1 MLIAWCNT
9 QTKVFREFV
18 RPRLHK
24 TGIKFIA
31 RDAMP
36 VEVNNDDVVLTF
48 GAARLKEMQKASL
61 GHKGRAVASQRG
73 HILGSGM
80 GDRWLVTYDA
90 AMTELEWERRTDIDY
105 DIRLAKRLHETGSLL
120 PDLPEYTKVNSFGPL
135 IKEIKK
141 LYETTGKRVP
151 VEIDT
156 ETVGTDYL
164 NPDAYIVAVSVSIQA
179 GHAFIRYYPT
189 GKLTKACKADI
200 KSLQWLCN
208 ADETRVYGANFKY
221 DMLWLCEK
229 WGIETFNS
237 FVLDTTLVGS
247 LLDENRSNSLNTHA
261 KVYTQMG
268 GYDDCVTPDTEV
280 LMADL
285 SYRAIGDVVPGD
297 ELLAFDEEAPKHKH
311 RRRFRRAKAESTK
324 RLVKPCVEVTL
335 STGQVI
341 KCSDDHGFLAHRYKN
356 NGPFTW
362 VRAHEFR
369 PGCRVKVGAPYEKP
383 VTSYEAGW
391 LSGYFDGEGYV
402 SFSDKKQNGLCSGH
416 SQKPG
421 PVWDHALAIAESLG
435 VSGYRASQKNP
446 DGVLTAKYTSWPT
459 LQLLMKTRPL
469 RLIANAKWEDSYL
482 LTEPKE
488 HKATVLSVVSIG
500 EREVVSLQ
508 TSTYTFI
515 AEGLCSHNSFNN
527 KYDKSRMDLVPEPE
541 LVQYAGGDADAGL
554 RVALHLRKN
563 LMPQKR
569 LRRFYTELLHP
580 AQHAVRKM
588 EQRGMVIDPD
598 EYIRLDEEVSQQMND
613 DLVTMIDCLPTYLKH
628 RYMHDLRPTR
638 PKIAFDFLF
647 SYRGLNINPHMV
659 TDKTKMPS
667 MSAEH
672 LQMFE
677 DHPDAGP
684 FIKAMISYTRGSK
697 IKSTYID
704 GFMAHVRSDG
714 RFHPSYMLFRG
725 KFHGDD
731 QKDVDSGGRTG
742 RTSCKEPAYQ
752 CQPEYS
758 RILTRD
764 GYRTMHQIHRALK
777 QNEIVEVLSHTGK
790 WRKAYAPYD
799 NGVQAVFRVFLQ
811 DGKYVDA
818 TANHKFQLSSGEW
831 SELRYL
837 NTDDRLR
844 VTDANLPE
852 FDQRA
857 IRAAD
862 RPVPR
867 WPNLARAMAV
877 PVRLWNAVY
886 GAGGQPEI
894 GEHDKLRLQVGR
906 GQVQARTSFCE
917 PWATNENLS
926 VVGRH
931 EVSMLEP
938 QCQGIPVLR
947 RAWNNCLRTVDG
959 IREFLVRHGGDTTGV
974 LDRTT
979 RSQRRLRTGQLH
991 MDSSRRSEQEQ
1002 AQFQVSPIV
1011 RIQPIG
1017 ELQTFGIA
1025 VENTHS
1031 YVTEGVVSH
1040 NTIPKHTIWAKP
1052 LRRVYVPPPGYVI
1065 LNVDFSQGELRI
1077 TACIAN
1083 EPTMIET
1090 YKQGIDMHLKTGAQ
1104 LNGIELALAMEMM
1117 AAGDPLIGKI
1127 RQGGKAGN
1135 FGLIYGMGAEGFV
1148 DYALKSYGVVLT
1160 LREAGTFIA
1169 TFFGLYSR
1177 LLDWHEETKQF
1188 AHKHKYIESPLGR
1201 IRRVPLINSFS
1212 NEVRSRQE
1220 RQAINA
1226 GVQAT
1231 LTDMGL
1237 LAMAELDKAYPDL
1250 WQFGFTHDAVSFYVR
1265 EDEVE
1270 EQAIRI
1276 KQVMENLPLD
1286 KFDWT
1291 PQLDFP
1297 VDIELGEC
1305 NLADVHKF
1313 VV

>member
-1 MLIAWCNT
+1 
-9 QTKVFREFV
+9 
-18 RPRLHK
+18 
-24 TGIKFIA
+24 
-31 RDAMP
+31 
-36 VEVNNDDVVLTF
+36 
-48 GAARLKEMQKASL
+48 
-61 GHKGRAVASQRG
+61 
-73 HILGSGM
+73 
-80 GDRWLVTYDA
+80 
-90 AMTELEWERRTDIDY
+90 
-105 DIRLAKRLHETGSLL
+105 
-120 PDLPEYTKVNSFGPL
+120 
-135 IKEIKK
+135 
-141 LYETTGKRVP
+141 
-151 VEIDT
+151 
-156 ETVGTDYL
+156 
-164 NPDAYIVAVSVSIQA
+164 
-179 GHAFIRYYPT
+179 
-189 GKLTKACKADI
+189 
-200 KSLQWLCN
+200 
-208 ADETRVYGANFKY
+208 
-221 DMLWLCEK
+221 
-229 WGIETFNS
+229 
-237 FVLDTTLVGS
+237 
-247 LLDENRSNSLNTHA
+247 
-261 KVYTQMG
+261 
-268 GYDDCVTPDTEV
+268 
-280 LMADL
+280 
-285 SYRAIGDVVPGD
+285 
-297 ELLAFDEEAPKHKH
+297 
-311 RRRFRRAKAESTK
+311 
-324 RLVKPCVEVTL
+324 
-335 STGQVI
+335 
-341 KCSDDHGFLAHRYKN
+341 
-356 NGPFTW
+356 
-362 VRAHEFR
+362 
-369 PGCRVKVGAPYEKP
+369 
-383 VTSYEAGW
+383 
-391 LSGYFDGEGYV
+391 
-402 SFSDKKQNGLCSGH
+402 
-416 SQKPG
+416 
-421 PVWDHALAIAESLG
+421 
-435 VSGYRASQKNP
+435 
-446 DGVLTAKYTSWPT
+446 
-459 LQLLMKTRPL
+459 
-469 RLIANAKWEDSYL
+469 
-482 LTEPKE
+482 
-488 HKATVLSVVSIG
+488 
-500 EREVVSLQ
+500 
-508 TSTYTFI
+508 
-515 AEGLCSHNSFNN
+515 
-527 KYDKSRMDLVPEPE
+527 MDLVPEPE

-704 GFMAHVRSDG
+704 GFMTHVRSDG

-752 CQPEYS
+752 
-758 RILTRD
+758 
-764 GYRTMHQIHRALK
+764 
-777 QNEIVEVLSHTGK
+777 
-790 WRKAYAPYD
+790 
-799 NGVQAVFRVFLQ
+799 
-811 DGKYVDA
+811 
-818 TANHKFQLSSGEW
+818 
-831 SELRYL
+831 
-837 NTDDRLR
+837 
-844 VTDANLPE
+844 
-852 FDQRA
+852 
-857 IRAAD
+857 
-862 RPVPR
+862 
-867 WPNLARAMAV
+867 
-877 PVRLWNAVY
+877 
-886 GAGGQPEI
+886 
-894 GEHDKLRLQVGR
+894 
-906 GQVQARTSFCE
+906 
-917 PWATNENLS
+917 
-926 VVGRH
+926 
-931 EVSMLEP
+931 
-938 QCQGIPVLR
+938 
-947 RAWNNCLRTVDG
+947 
-959 IREFLVRHGGDTTGV
+959 
-974 LDRTT
+974 
-979 RSQRRLRTGQLH
+979 
-991 MDSSRRSEQEQ
+991 
-1002 AQFQVSPIV
+1002 
-1011 RIQPIG
+1011 
-1017 ELQTFGIA
+1017 
-1025 VENTHS
+1025 
-1031 YVTEGVVSH
+1031 
-1040 NTIPKHTIWAKP
+1040 TIPKHTIWAKP